1 MRGIRPH
8 AATYEHFINKSDKKH
23 LIFAAAQHK
32 LPVFGVFL
40 MPKPFLGV
48 SSL

>member
-1 MRGIRPH
+1 VT
-8 AATYEHFINKSDKKH
+8 TYKRFIKKSYKKH
-23 LIFAAAQHK
+23 LIFTAAQHK

-40 MPKPFLGV
+40 TPKPFLGV